1 MISAFSRRRFLTT
14 KVSGVVSVAL
24 SSSLSAMKKNEPWIR
39 ISLFQWSLH
48 KSLSRGGNK
57 VIGNLDFV
65 AKAKKDFEIEA
76 VEYVNQFFQDK
87 TKDKKYLA
95 EIKKQTKG

>member
-1 MISAFSRRRFLTT
+1 
-14 KVSGVVSVAL
+14 
-24 SSSLSAMKKNEPWIR
+24 MKKNEPWIR

-87 TKDKKYLA
+87 AKDKKYLA